1 MSFECNLKA
10 NRLSKIGRITVKDYK
25 NFKLSLNEVTK
36 EFEVVGKDGHVWGA
50 GASTK
55 GAVISACNCGVRLK
69 DIDIHEAYVPLAEV
83 IEAIKS

>member
-1 MSFECNLKA
+1 MS
-10 NRLSKIGRITVKDYK
+10 RIGRITIKNYKD
-25 NFKLSLNEVTK
+25 FKLTLNEVSK
-36 EFEVVGKDGHVWGA
+36 QYEVLGKDGHVWGA